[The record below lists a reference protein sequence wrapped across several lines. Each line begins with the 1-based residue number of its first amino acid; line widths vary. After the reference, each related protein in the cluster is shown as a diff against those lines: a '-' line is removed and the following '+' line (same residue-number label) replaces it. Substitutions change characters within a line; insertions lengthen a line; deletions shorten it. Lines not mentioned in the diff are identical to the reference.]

1 MEHADGWGLALRR
14 NDTWTV
20 KRGTTCAAR
29 CESYAGLDHEAVL
42 AIAHIR
48 KKTVGE
54 LSLANTHPFQR
65 GRFVFAHNGTVDTT
79 QLISQT
85 APEHTESLA
94 GTTDSEKLFM
104 FVLTQI
110 DRAGE
115 VTAGVRPPRSA
126 HSTRCGSIGSASF
139 LISDGEK
146 LFAHRLGRA
155 LFTTQRRGVALI
167 ASEPLTDNDRWTE
180 ILDRQLVVLERPQP
194 SGILA
199 AYRSSSGA
207 ASSLSAATSS
217 ALRRATRSASAMCRN
232 NARAAPGGLPVSRSL
247 RAASISLTSSP
258 SLPPGNV
265 FAPSMPSAINFVR
278 HFSAR

>member
-1 MEHADGWGLALRR
+1 MAASRPTSVRDLLHDAPRSLRVLSREHADGWGLALRR

-20 KRGTTCAAR
+20 KRGTTCAER
-29 CESYAGLDHEAVL
+29 CADYAGLDHEAVL

-79 QLISQT
+79 QLITQT
-85 APEHTESLA
+85 APEHTASLG

-110 DRAGE
+110 DLAGE
-115 VTAGVRPPRSA
+115 VTAGVNAAVRA
-126 HSTRCGSIGSASF
+126 LHALGSIGSASF

-146 LFAHRLGRA
+146 LYAHRLGRA
-155 LFTTQRRGVALI
+155 LFTTQRRGVSLI
-167 ASEPLTDNDRWTE
+167 ASEPLTDNDRWSE
-180 ILDRQLVVLERPQP
+180 IAERQLVVLERPQP

-199 AYRSSSGA
+199 A
-207 ASSLSAATSS
+207 
-217 ALRRATRSASAMCRN
+217 
-232 NARAAPGGLPVSRSL
+232 
-247 RAASISLTSSP
+247 
-258 SLPPGNV
+258 
-265 FAPSMPSAINFVR
+265 
-278 HFSAR
+278 

>member
-1 MEHADGWGLALRR
+1 MCELLGMECNNPTDILFSFAGFAKRGGRTGPHGDGWGLAFYEEH
-14 NDTWTV
+14 
-20 KRGTTCAAR
+20 AAR
-29 CESYAGLDHEAVL
+29 IFLDPRPCAESPLASFLHHHSIKTEL

-79 QLISQT
+79 QLIAQT
-85 APEHTESLA
+85 APEHTASLA

-104 FVLTQI
+104 FVLSHI

-115 VTAGVRPPRSA
+115 VTAGVTAAIRA
-126 HSTRCGSIGSASF
+126 LHALGSLGSASF

-155 LFTTQRRGVALI
+155 LFTTQRRGVTLI

-180 ILDRQLVVLERPQP
+180 ISERQLVVLERPQP

-199 AYRSSSGA
+199 A
-207 ASSLSAATSS
+207 
-217 ALRRATRSASAMCRN
+217 
-232 NARAAPGGLPVSRSL
+232 
-247 RAASISLTSSP
+247 
-258 SLPPGNV
+258 
-265 FAPSMPSAINFVR
+265 
-278 HFSAR
+278 

>member
-1 MEHADGWGLALRR
+1 MAAARPTSVRDLLHDAPRSLRVLSEEHADGWGLALRR

-29 CESYAGLDHEAVL
+29 CENYAGLDHEAVL

-65 GRFVFAHNGTVDTT
+65 GRFVFAHNGTVDTA
-79 QLISQT
+79 QLVAQT
-85 APEHTESLA
+85 APEHSASLA

-110 DRAGE
+110 DLAGE
-115 VTAGVRPPRSA
+115 VTAGVTAAIRALSA
-126 HSTRCGSIGSASF
+126 FGSIGSATF

-146 LFAHRLGRA
+146 LYAHRSGRT

-167 ASEPLTDNDRWTE
+167 ASEPLTDNDRWSE
-180 ILDRQLVVLERPQP
+180 IAERQLVVLDRPQP
-194 SGILA
+194 SGMLA
-199 AYRSSSGA
+199 A
-207 ASSLSAATSS
+207 
-217 ALRRATRSASAMCRN
+217 
-232 NARAAPGGLPVSRSL
+232 
-247 RAASISLTSSP
+247 
-258 SLPPGNV
+258 
-265 FAPSMPSAINFVR
+265 
-278 HFSAR
+278 

>member
-1 MEHADGWGLALRR
+1 MAAARPTSVRDLLHDAPRSLRVLSVEHADGWGLALRR

-20 KRGTTCAAR
+20 KRSTTCAAR

-79 QLISQT
+79 QLILQT

-110 DRAGE
+110 DRASD
-115 VTAGVRPPRSA
+115 VTAGVSA
-126 HSTRCGSIGSASF
+126 AIRVLHALGSIGSASF

-155 LFTTQRRGVALI
+155 LFTTHRRGVALI

-180 ILDRQLVVLERPQP
+180 ILDRQLVVLVRPQP

-199 AYRSSSGA
+199 A
-207 ASSLSAATSS
+207 
-217 ALRRATRSASAMCRN
+217 
-232 NARAAPGGLPVSRSL
+232 
-247 RAASISLTSSP
+247 
-258 SLPPGNV
+258 
-265 FAPSMPSAINFVR
+265 
-278 HFSAR
+278 